1 MDARAQPSGSLLKLW
16 LPAIAWA
23 ILISGLSTDT
33 FSSDRTSRYILPV
46 LQWLLP
52 RASGD
57 TLEWLQFLIRK
68 TAHFTEYFAFSFL
81 LLRAVRGQS
90 RGWKIRW
97 AITALVIAAGYSA
110 LDEFHQ
116 WFVPSRTASPWD
128 SLLDTT
134 GAATAQFVLWL
145 WFQFRTRHDTYTVEE
160 VAPAARD

>member
-1 MDARAQPSGSLLKLW
+1 MDARAQPSGSRFKFW

-23 ILISGLSTDT
+23 ILISWLSTDT
-33 FSSDRTSRYILPV
+33 FSSGHTSRYILSV
-46 LQWLLP
+46 LQWVLP
-52 RASGD
+52 HASGD

-68 TAHFTEYFAFSFL
+68 AAHFTEYFVFSFF
-81 LLRAVRGQS
+81 LLRAVRGEH
-90 RGWKIRW
+90 RGWQIRW

-145 WFQFRTRHDTYTVEE
+145 WLRFSSRQGTDAVEE
-160 VAPAARD
+160 VAPAPRD